1 MSVSGKHLQSAARLR
16 GANSL
21 IAAVGLAALAL
32 SPAFAEEITIA
43 TVNNQDMVI
52 MQEYSS
58 VWEQKTGNTINWLVL
73 EENVLRQRVTTDIS
87 TNGGQFDIITIGSY
101 EAPIWGKNGWLLPV
115 DDLGTQYDYADIFE
129 TVRKGLSVDGKIFAL
144 PFYAESSMTYYRRD
158 LFENAGISMPNQPT
172 YSQIAEFAAK
182 IHDPDNKVY
191 GICLRGK
198 PGSGENMVPIM
209 TSVNTHGG
217 KWFDMAWNPQING
230 EAWHKAV
237 NLYVDLLNKYG
248 PPGVTSNGYNE
259 TRALFAS
266 GNCGMWIDATVAAG
280 YLFDQAESKVA
291 DTVAFT
297 KAPVADVPNGAALQW
312 AWALAVPKSSVKA
325 EVAKSF
331 MAWATS
337 KEYIREVGE
346 KKGWILIPPGTRK
359 STYDL
364 AEYQKVAPFANFVK
378 DAILSADPTN
388 PSKDPVPYTGITYA
402 SIPEYQSIGTEVG
415 QQIAAAL
422 TGQQTVD
429 QALAAGQAF
438 TEKTMEQS
446 GYLKK

>member
-1 MSVSGKHLQSAARLR
+1 MSITSKHIGSSSRLR
-16 GANSL
+16 ASGRTVC
-21 IAAVGLAALAL
+21 AAAFLAL
-32 SPAFAEEITIA
+32 GLSQAAAEEITIA

-52 MQEYSS
+52 MQELSS
-58 VWEQKTGNTINWLVL
+58 DWEQKTGNSINWLVL

-87 TNGGQFDIITIGSY
+87 TDGGQFDVITLGSY
-101 EAPIWGKNGWLLPV
+101 EAPIWGKNGWLFPV
-115 DDLGTQYDYADIFE
+115 DDLGADYDYADIFE
-129 TVRKGLSVDGKIFAL
+129 TVRKGLSTEGKLFAL

-158 LFENAGISMPNQPT
+158 LFEKAGITMPEQPT
-172 YSQIAEFAAK
+172 YAQIAEFAAK
-182 IHDPDNKVY
+182 VHDPAKKVY
-191 GICLRGK
+191 GLCLRGK

-217 KWFDMAWNPQING
+217 KWFDMEWKPQINT

-237 NLYVDLLNKYG
+237 NLYVDLLKKYG

-259 TRALFAS
+259 TRALFAG

-280 YLFDQAESKVA
+280 YLFDPAESKVA
-291 DTVAFT
+291 ATVGFT
-297 KAPVADVPNGAALQW
+297 KAPIADVPNGAALQW
-312 AWALAVPKSSVKA
+312 AWALAIPKSSGKA
-325 EVAKSF
+325 DVAKSF

-337 KEYIREVGE
+337 KEYIRAVGE
-346 KKGWILIPPGTRK
+346 KKGWIVIPPGTRQ

-364 AEYQKVAPFANFVK
+364 AEYQKVAPFANFVR
-378 DAILSADPTN
+378 DAILSADPTK

-429 QALAAGQAF
+429 QALVAGQSF

>member
-1 MSVSGKHLQSAARLR
+1 MTTAGARVQSAVRRAGLK
-16 GANSL
+16 NS
-21 IAAVGLAALAL
+21 IAAVGLAVLGHWPAL
-32 SPAFAEEITIA
+32 AEEITIA

-52 MQEYSS
+52 MRELSTE
-58 VWEQKTGNTINWLVL
+58 WEQKTGNTINWLIL

-115 DDLGTQYDYADIFE
+115 DDLGPQYDYADIFE

-158 LFENAGISMPNQPT
+158 LFEKAGISMPDQPT
-172 YSQIAEFAAK
+172 YSQISEFAAK
-182 IHDPDNKVY
+182 IHDPQNKVY

-198 PGSGENMVPIM
+198 PGSGENMIPIM

-217 KWFDMAWNPQING
+217 KWFDMEWEPQING
-230 EAWHKAV
+230 EPWHKAV

-280 YLFDQAESKVA
+280 YLFDPAESRVA
-291 DTVAFT
+291 NTVGFT
-297 KAPVADVPNGAALQW
+297 KAPIADVPNGAALQW
-312 AWALAVPKSSVKA
+312 SWALAIPKSSVKA
-325 EVAKSF
+325 ETAKTF

-346 KKGWILIPPGTRK
+346 KNGWIQIPPGTRQ
-359 STYDL
+359 STYEL

-378 DAILSADPTN
+378 EAILSADPTK
-388 PSKDPVPYTGITYA
+388 PSKEPVPYSGITYA

-429 QALAAGQAF
+429 QALEAGQAF
-438 TEKTMEQS
+438 TKKTMEQS

>member
-1 MSVSGKHLQSAARLR
+1 M
-16 GANSL
+16 

-52 MQEYSS
+52 MQEHSS

-115 DDLGTQYDYADIFE
+115 EDLGTQYDYADIFE

-158 LFENAGISMPNQPT
+158 LFEKAGISMPNQPT
-172 YSQIAEFAAK
+172 YSQVAEFAAK

-217 KWFDMAWNPQING
+217 KWFDMTWNPQING

-280 YLFDQAESKVA
+280 YLFDPAESKVA

-312 AWALAVPKSSVKA
+312 AWALAIPKSSIKT

-422 TGQQTVD
+422 TGQQTVA

>member
-1 MSVSGKHLQSAARLR
+1 MNTAARAR
-16 GANSL
+16 GMKSSVF
-21 IAAVGLAALAL
+21 AAGLAVLGF

-52 MQEYSS
+52 MQELSGE
-58 VWEQKTGNTINWLVL
+58 WEQKTGNTINWLVL
-73 EENVLRQRVTTDIS
+73 EENVLRQRVTTDIA
-87 TNGGQFDIITIGSY
+87 TNGGQFDVITIGSY
-101 EAPIWGKNGWLLPV
+101 EAPIWGKNGWLFPV
-115 DDLGTQYDYADIFE
+115 DDLGAQYDYADIFE

-158 LFENAGISMPNQPT
+158 LFKKAGITMPEQPT

-182 IHDPDNKVY
+182 VHDPKNKVY

-217 KWFDMAWNPQING
+217 KWFDMEWKPQINS
-230 EAWHKAV
+230 ERWHKAV
-237 NLYVDLLNKYG
+237 NLYVDLLTKYG

-280 YLFDQAESKVA
+280 YLFDPAESKVA
-291 DTVAFT
+291 NTVGFT
-297 KAPVADVPNGAALQW
+297 KAPIANVPNGAALQW
-312 AWALAVPKSSVKA
+312 AWALAIPKSSTKA
-325 EVAKSF
+325 DAAKSF
-331 MAWATS
+331 IAWATS
-337 KEYIREVGE
+337 KEYVHEVGE
-346 KKGWILIPPGTRK
+346 KKGWILIPPGTRQ

-364 AEYQKVAPFANFVK
+364 AEYQKVAPFSNFVK
-378 DAILSADPTN
+378 DAILSADPTR

-429 QALAAGQAF
+429 QALTAGQAF

>member
-1 MSVSGKHLQSAARLR
+1 MKSSVFAA
-16 GANSL
+16 
-21 IAAVGLAALAL
+21 GLAALAL

-52 MQEYSS
+52 MQELSGE
-58 VWEQKTGNTINWLVL
+58 WEQKTGNTINWLVL

-87 TNGGQFDIITIGSY
+87 TNGGQFDVITIGSY
-101 EAPIWGKNGWLLPV
+101 EAPIWGKNGWLIPV
-115 DDLGTQYDYADIFE
+115 DDLGAQYDYADIFE

-158 LFENAGISMPNQPT
+158 LFEKAGITMPEQPT

-182 IHDPDNKVY
+182 VNDPENKVY

-217 KWFDMAWNPQING
+217 KWFDMEWKPQLNG
-230 EAWHKAV
+230 EPWHKAV

-280 YLFDQAESKVA
+280 YLFDPAESRVA
-291 DTVAFT
+291 DSVGFT
-297 KAPVADVPNGAALQW
+297 KAPIADVPNGAALQW
-312 AWALAVPKSSVKA
+312 AWALGIPKSSAKA
-325 EVAKSF
+325 DAAKSF
-331 MAWATS
+331 IAWATS

-346 KKGWILIPPGTRK
+346 KKGWILIPPGTRQ

-378 DAILSADPTN
+378 DAILSADPTK

-429 QALAAGQAF
+429 QALTAGQAF